1 MDSYDFRILF
11 PLSANF
17 MPIFNAKLSRIY
29 FTNES
34 KALTPLGKIYPLPA
48 FGSVGLNSLVCFSCL
63 DPRP

>member
-1 MDSYDFRILF
+1 
-11 PLSANF
+11 